1 LETVLSGERA
11 GLKLGSI
18 LPDAEKRTRSLPD
31 ATGRDAA
38 AESRPHA
45 RSLPEADSLLGK
57 ARLAGEEGT
66 RQQSRKIGVEPSS
79 VHFSKSASDPLLQG
93 VSVENAG
100 LVLLAPYLPAFLGH
114 LALLENNRFVSESAL
129 QHALYLLHFLATG
142 EAFAEEPALLLPKI
156 LCGLAPDA
164 PIPPSEGL
172 PEEMRMEANALL
184 EAVVRNWPVLKNTS
198 ADGLREAFLQRPG
211 QLLWQ
216 EAQERWLVRVER
228 RAHDL
233 LLEQLPW
240 TISMVKLGWMEEM
253 VVVEW

>member
-1 LETVLSGERA
+1 
-11 GLKLGSI
+11 
-18 LPDAEKRTRSLPD
+18 
-31 ATGRDAA
+31 
-38 AESRPHA
+38 
-45 RSLPEADSLLGK
+45 
-57 ARLAGEEGT
+57 
-66 RQQSRKIGVEPSS
+66 
-79 VHFSKSASDPLLQG
+79 
-93 VSVENAG
+93 
-100 LVLLAPYLPAFLGH
+100 
-114 LALLENNRFVSESAL
+114 
-129 QHALYLLHFLATG
+129 
-142 EAFAEEPALLLPKI
+142 
-156 LCGLAPDA
+156 
-164 PIPPSEGL
+164 
-172 PEEMRMEANALL
+172 MRMEANALL